1 MKMLAKTLY
10 FTRAICLF
18 YAANAWA
25 GLPVERWQHSS
36 GVQVHWV
43 HSPAIAMVDVRI
55 DFDAGSRHDPAPL
68 AGRADAMAALLGTGV
83 RASANGPA
91 LDENALGEAWAD
103 LGAQWGASAS
113 TDRLTV
119 TLRSLSDPAV
129 LGRAAALGARVLGE
143 PVFDATLW
151 ARERDKSI
159 ASLQDADTRPGT
171 VAGRAYTRAVYGD
184 HPYGQE
190 ARADSLRRLSVQDLR
205 GWHALALRPCRAK
218 ASVVGAL
225 DRAQADALVRT
236 LLQALPQG
244 ACPPLAPVKE
254 VAPLAQAS
262 AQHIPFDAAQA
273 QVLMGQPG
281 IARRHPDFLALV
293 VANHVLGG
301 GGFTSRLT
309 AEVREQ
315 RGLTYSVSSHFSP
328 GEHAGAFTIA
338 LQTRPDQADQALA
351 VVRQVLQR
359 FVAEGPTEAEVR
371 SAQANLVGGF
381 ALQLDSNRKLLGQV
395 ANIAWYALPLD
406 YLDTWPA
413 RVQALTRD
421 QVHQAFARVVDPQRM
436 ATVVLGGRAP

>member
-1 MKMLAKTLY
+1 M
-10 FTRAICLF
+10 
-18 YAANAWA
+18 
-25 GLPVERWQHSS
+25 ERWQHSS

-55 DFDAGSRHDPAPL
+55 DFDAGARHDPAPL
-68 AGRADAMAALLGTGV
+68 AGRSDAMAALLGGGV
-83 RASANGPA
+83 RASARGAA

-113 TDRLTV
+113 ADRFTV

-143 PVFDATLW
+143 PAWDATLW
-151 ARERDKSI
+151 ARERDKLI
-159 ASLQDADTRPGT
+159 ASLHDADTRPGT
-171 VAGRAYTRAVYGD
+171 IAGRAYGQAVYGT

-190 ARADSLRRLSVQDLR
+190 ARADTLRRLSVQDLR
-205 GWHALALRPCRAK
+205 DWHVLAVRPCRAQ
-218 ASVVGAL
+218 ASVVGAV

-236 LLQALPQG
+236 LLQALPTG
-244 ACPPLAPVKE
+244 ACPALPPVPE

-262 AQHIPFDAAQA
+262 EQHIPFDAAQA
-273 QVLMGQPG
+273 QVLTGQPG
-281 IARRHPDFLALV
+281 IARRHPDFLALLL
-293 VANHVLGG
+293 ANHILGG
-301 GGFTSRLT
+301 GGFTARLT

-338 LQTRPDQADQALA
+338 LQTRPDQAAQALA

-359 FVAEGPTEAEVR
+359 FVAEGPTPAEVQA
-371 SAQANLVGGF
+371 AQANLVGGF

-395 ANIAWYALPLD
+395 ANIAWYGLPLD

-413 RVQALTRD
+413 RVQALKRE
-421 QVHQAFARVVDPQRM
+421 QLHQAFARAIQPERM
-436 ATVVLGGRAP
+436 ATVVLGGAAP